1 MAKYRLKV
9 ENTIDNRTIF
19 SIEKKV
25 LLWWEHYAY
34 LYKPNFLYTR
44 EEALE
49 RIKELNNKP
58 RITYEYP
65 LQ

>member
-1 MAKYRLKV
+1 MAKYRLKI
-9 ENTIDNRTIF
+9 ETDGNRTIF

-25 LLWWEHYAY
+25 LLWWEHYTY
-34 LYKPNFLYTR
+34 LYKPNSFYTR

-49 RIKELNNKP
+49 RLKEINNKP

-65 LQ
+65 EQ

>member
-9 ENTIDNRTIF
+9 ETDENRTIF

-25 LLWWEHYAY
+25 LLWWEHNIS
-34 LYKPNFLYTR
+34 LYKPNFFYTR

-58 RITYEYP
+58 IITYEYP